1 MFIVPINS
9 ASGIGLNSVGGIGQ
23 LNTVT
28 ATDSSSS
35 ASEIPF
41 QSLLESAIQNVNDT
55 SAAVNEEMVKLAT
68 GESDDLHNIVIAS
81 NKATLSVQLLVQLR
95 DKALDAYNEIM
106 RMSV

>member
-1 MFIVPINS
+1 MNITPITNIQTLAELAGDSTSTS
-9 ASGIGLNSVGGIGQ
+9 ASSISL
-23 LNTVT
+23 
-28 ATDSSSS
+28 
-35 ASEIPF
+35 PF
-41 QSLLESAIQNVNDT
+41 QSLFENAVSDVQDT
-55 SAAVNEEMVKLAT
+55 SSALDEELANLAT